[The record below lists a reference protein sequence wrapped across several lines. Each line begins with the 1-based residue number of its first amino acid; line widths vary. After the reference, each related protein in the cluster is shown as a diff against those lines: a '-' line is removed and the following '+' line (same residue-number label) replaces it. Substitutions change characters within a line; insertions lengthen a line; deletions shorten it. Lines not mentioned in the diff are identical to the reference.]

1 MKIKVT
7 VNSVSPIASDCG
19 GNSGGKSGTCNSS
32 SANRQA
38 AKDGKPTPPLSRT
51 R

>member
-7 VNSVSPIASDCG
+7 VNTKSPIASDCG

-32 SANRQA
+32 SANRQGA
-38 AKDGKPTPPLSRT
+38 NEGKATPPLASR